1 MNSDRSETST
11 TVQEDAPRLLA
22 GSAAADRR
30 RRWPWV
36 VGLGVAVLAVY
47 VLATRGASS
56 GAAAGSSKGAA
67 RPVPII
73 AAAARTGDVGVYLN
87 GLGTATALN
96 TVTVRSRV
104 DGELVQVAFH
114 EGQLVHEGDLL
125 AQIDPRPFQVQLI
138 QAEGQLAKDE
148 AALKNAL
155 ADLERYRVMMEQGV
169 IPKQQLDT
177 QAATVLQNEAALKT
191 DHGQIEGA
199 KLNIAYS
206 RITAP
211 IGGRVG
217 LRLVDAGNM
226 VHANDPNGL
235 VVITQLQP
243 IAVVFTVPA
252 DSLPKVMQQMRA
264 GRRLPVE
271 AYDRD
276 LKNRLASGSLLAVDN
291 QIDQATGTVRLKALF
306 GNEDSAL
313 FPNQFVNARLL
324 VDTVHQAVIVP
335 TAAVQRNSQAT
346 FVYLV
351 KPDQTVELRPVEITL
366 TEGDN
371 TALSRGVAA
380 GELVVVDGID
390 KLQPGSK
397 VSVGGSETKGE
408 KKAAS

>member
-22 GSAAADRR
+22 GSAAADKR

-36 VGLGVAVLAVY
+36 VGLGVAALAVY

-67 RPVPII
+67 RPVPVI
-73 AAAARTGDVGVYLN
+73 AAPARTGDVGVYLN

-114 EGQLVHEGDLL
+114 EGQLVHEGDVL

-206 RITAP
+206 HITAP

-371 TALSRGVAA
+371 TALSRGVAS

-397 VSVGGSETKGE
+397 VSVGGPETKGE